1 MGNVNKFSE
10 KAYEIQMWGE
20 IYNILQDRERDEH
33 TEWGVTGKSETE
45 QAKNYATGEFLWE
58 DDEHT
63 IPVMRDIYGT
73 VNIADEDLNLFFG
86 FLLLQKLLYFYVLR
100 QYQVHNILNNVC
112 CVLK

>member
-10 KAYEIQMWGE
+10 RAYEIQMWGE

-45 QAKNYATGEFLWE
+45 QAKNYATGELLWE

-63 IPVMRDIYGT
+63 IPVMRDTYG
-73 VNIADEDLNLFFG
+73 VVEIADEDLSDE
-86 FLLLQKLLYFYVLR
+86 R
-100 QYQVHNILNNVC
+100 QMHIR
-112 CVLK
+112 VLKRLMVAVEKMA